1 MQRRGEK
8 RRRREKKIGKRT
20 QKRGERRCE
29 QIISKRHL
37 VGGEITRGEREVSCH
52 NLMGEKGKTRPG
64 KSLSEPEPV

>member
-1 MQRRGEK
+1 MRDQHGSDSDPH
-8 RRRREKKIGKRT
+8 GNDAPSV
-20 QKRGERRCE
+20 ERRCE